1 MVGQL
6 RSSFDLLFGNN
17 EHSVHPFVVPDL
29 GLTVGVAG
37 MVDVTGLVTLTT
49 RINDKASRKV
59 VSVGVG
65 IDVVLFPL
73 LECRLFLMVELSNV
87 LTNDLTC

>member
-6 RSSFDLLFGNN
+6 RSSFNRLFGND
-17 EHSVHPFVVPDL
+17 EHSVHPFVIPDL
-29 GLTVGVAG
+29 GFTVRAAG

-49 RINDKASRKV
+49 GINDKPSRKV

-65 IDVVLFPL
+65 NGVVLFPL
-73 LECRLFLMVELSNV
+73 LECGLFLMVELSNV
-87 LTNDLTC
+87 LANDLTC